1 MMRST
6 TSGVSAAALPQQQ
19 PSQSST
25 STGISAAARPQQ
37 LPSQSLTFKP
47 KSEWVHENEATVLL
61 LYLPGFTMEQLTI
74 SPEYSER
81 RVKVEGKRR
90 LPSNRLLPV
99 NETFN
104 IPDDC
109 DLSNMLKEFG
119 KGTLSLK
126 FPKVLP
132 QQHKQTGV
140 NAKSDEEE
148 KKDQT
153 DDANKKAADES
164 NENGKDANK
173 KAADESN
180 ENGKEYSS
188 TPSMPQNNLEK
199 KNQTDDANKRAADE
213 SNENGKKYSST
224 PSMPQNNLEKKNQT
238 DDANKRAADESNK
251 NGKEY
256 SSTSSMPQNNL
267 QPSSPDVN
275 LMVNVGA
282 ALLIIMG
289 LGASL
294 FYTISHQLGTS

>member
-1 MMRST
+1 MMSST
-6 TSGVSAAALPQQQ
+6 TSAVSAAALPQQ
-19 PSQSST
+19 
-25 STGISAAARPQQ
+25 
-37 LPSQSLTFKP
+37 LPSQSRTFKP
-47 KSEWVHENEATVLL
+47 KSEWVHENEAKVLF

-74 SPEYSER
+74 SPEYSKQ

-90 LPSNRLLPV
+90 LPNNRLLPV

-109 DLSNMLKEFG
+109 DLSNMLKQFE
-119 KGTLSLK
+119 KG
-126 FPKVLP
+126 
-132 QQHKQTGV
+132 
-140 NAKSDEEE
+140 E

-153 DDANKKAADES
+153 D
-164 NENGKDANK
+164 DANK

-199 KNQTDDANKRAADE
+199 KDQTDDANKRAADE
-213 SNENGKKYSST
+213 SNENGKEYSST
-224 PSMPQNNLEKKNQT
+224 P
-238 DDANKRAADESNK
+238 
-251 NGKEY
+251 
-256 SSTSSMPQNNL
+256 SMPQNNL

-282 ALLIIMG
+282 AVLILMG

-294 FYTISHQLGTS
+294 FYTISH

>member
-1 MMRST
+1 MMSST
-6 TSGVSAAALPQQQ
+6 TSGVSAAALPQQ
-19 PSQSST
+19 
-25 STGISAAARPQQ
+25 
-37 LPSQSLTFKP
+37 LPSQSRTFKP
-47 KSEWVHENEATVLL
+47 KSEWVHENEAKVLF

-74 SPEYSER
+74 SPEYSKQ

-90 LPSNRLLPV
+90 LPNNRLLPV

-109 DLSNMLKEFG
+109 DLSNMLKEFE

-126 FPKVLP
+126 FPKVLS

-140 NAKSDEEE
+140 NAKSDEGE

-153 DDANKKAADES
+153 D
-164 NENGKDANK
+164 DANK

-199 KNQTDDANKRAADE
+199 KDQTDDANKRAADE
-213 SNENGKKYSST
+213 SNENGKEYSST
-224 PSMPQNNLEKKNQT
+224 P
-238 DDANKRAADESNK
+238 
-251 NGKEY
+251 
-256 SSTSSMPQNNL
+256 SMPQNNL

-282 ALLIIMG
+282 AVLIIMA

-294 FYTISHQLGTS
+294 FYTIS

>member
-90 LPSNRLLPV
+90 LPNNRLLPV

-164 NENGKDANK
+164 NENGK
-173 KAADESN
+173 E
-180 ENGKEYSS
+180 
-188 TPSMPQNNLEK
+188 
-199 KNQTDDANKRAADE
+199 
-213 SNENGKKYSST
+213 YSST